1 MNNRS
6 SDRKVS
12 LGIFGKPF
20 GLKGFVY
27 FRYYGDDPKTLIK
40 HKGMYLSDSLSPIK
54 IEDFSSFGKKLKV
67 KIIGVEDRDDAE
79 NLRDK
84 ELLILQKD
92 LPKLQDGEFYLFQLE
107 NLNVVNEEKELLGKI
122 DQIMKTGAND
132 VLVVKPL
139 SGSVDKQER
148 LIPFSKDEV
157 IREVDIRR
165 RLVYVKWPKDY

>member
-1 MNNRS
+1 M
-6 SDRKVS
+6 
-12 LGIFGKPF
+12 IF
-20 GLKGFVY
+20 L
-27 FRYYGDDPKTLIK
+27 
-40 HKGMYLSDSLSPIK
+40 
-54 IEDFSSFGKKLKV
+54 
-67 KIIGVEDRDDAE
+67 
-79 NLRDK
+79 LR

-107 NLNVVNEEKELLGKI
+107 NLNVVNEEKELLGRI

-139 SGSVDKQER
+139 SESIDKQER

-157 IREVDIRR
+157 IREVDLRS

>member
-1 MNNRS
+1 
-6 SDRKVS
+6 
-12 LGIFGKPF
+12 
-20 GLKGFVY
+20 
-27 FRYYGDDPKTLIK
+27 
-40 HKGMYLSDSLSPIK
+40 MYKRQLSDSLSPIK